1 MGRDISELASYVQP
15 LCLKF
20 LSAASAAGIPCIIV
34 DTGRTSAE
42 QVQKLAQG
50 VSWTRHSRHEPQ
62 PPEMKSEA
70 FDVCPVAYLSM
81 KGWNPGGP
89 LWPKLGNIGESLGL
103 EWGGRFPI
111 NPPYGDPGHFQWRKQ
126 QPSSV

>member
-1 MGRDISELASYVQP
+1 MGNSLQELASYMQP
-15 LCLKF
+15 LAVALINKCQL
-20 LSAASAAGIPCIIV
+20 AGVPVAVI
-34 DTGRTSAE
+34 DTGRNAAE

-50 VSWTRHSRHEPQ
+50 VSWTRNSRHEPQ

-70 FDVCPVAYLSM
+70 IDVCPKVYLSM

-89 LWPKLGNIGESLGL
+89 LWKVIGAIGEDLGL

-111 NPPYGDPGHFQWRKQ
+111 NPPYGDPGHFQWKR
-126 QPSSV
+126 PSA